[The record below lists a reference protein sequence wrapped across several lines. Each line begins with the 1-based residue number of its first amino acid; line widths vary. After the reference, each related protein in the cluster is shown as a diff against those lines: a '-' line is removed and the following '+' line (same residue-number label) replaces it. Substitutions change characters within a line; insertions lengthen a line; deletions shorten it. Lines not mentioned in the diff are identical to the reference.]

1 MRLAPQ
7 NNMLELLFD
16 DESLTADEAY
26 QNWRDERVITHE
38 LMDRIDIMHRELVSL
53 RHEKEVLTASNK
65 ENQSLAVLHQE
76 RARKNKQAKDLV
88 EQEMTEYQRLF
99 GPLYNEI
106 RKLRAP
112 QPARSEAI
120 ARVGMWY

>member
-1 MRLAPQ
+1 
-7 NNMLELLFD
+7 MLELLFD